1 MAHRSPKNEYI
12 RHVLRD
18 VFFVFFSIILAIFLA
33 RSGLIV
39 KFVDAAAGYGALA
52 SLLSGMFFTSIFT
65 IAPSTVALA
74 TVSQS
79 FPPILVALWGGLG
92 AMIADLIIFLFIR
105 ERIYVDVGGL
115 MKKSLRRHFLS
126 LFHYGFIK
134 WVVLIAGAF
143 IVASPIPDEIGLALI
158 GLSRVKI
165 IYILPV
171 VFVLHSV
178 GIFLFVLAARA
189 VL

>member
-1 MAHRSPKNEYI
+1 MTERSPKSEYI

-18 VFFVFFSIILAIFLA
+18 VFIVSFSIILAIFLA
-33 RSGLIV
+33 RSGLIASLI
-39 KFVDAAAGYGALA
+39 DTAAGYGALA

-74 TVSQS
+74 TISHS
-79 FPPILVALWGGLG
+79 FPPIMVALWGGLG

-105 ERIYVDVGGL
+105 ERIYVDVDGL
-115 MKKSLRRHFLS
+115 MKKSLKKHFLS

-134 WVVLIAGAF
+134 WVVLFAGAF
-143 IVASPIPDEIGLALI
+143 IIASPIPDEIGLALI

-171 VFVLHSV
+171 VFVLHST
-178 GIFLFVLAARA
+178 GIFLFVIAARA
-189 VL
+189 IF